1 MMQQKTG
8 NQTDIQ
14 LTEAAIERMR
24 QQSVDK
30 GVAGIRLAVREA
42 GCSGLEYVVDYC
54 DASKVG
60 DHVLDF
66 HGFSLFVDG
75 DSYSRALTGLVIDF
89 EQDALSSAFVFRN
102 PNKKGECGC
111 GVSFTV

>member
-1 MMQQKTG
+1 MQVANRQA
-8 NQTDIQ
+8 DIR
-14 LTEAAIERMR
+14 LTEAAEARMR
-24 QQSVDK
+24 SQVAEK
-30 GVAGIRLAVREA
+30 GVAGIRLGVREA

-54 DASKVG
+54 DAAMPG

-66 HGFSLFVDG
+66 DGFALFVDAG
-75 DSYSRALTGLVIDF
+75 SYEKALAGLEIDF
-89 EQDALSSAFVFRN
+89 EQDALSSAFVYRN

>member
-1 MMQQKTG
+1 MMLQETENTADIRLTDAARQRMQR
-8 NQTDIQ
+8 QT
-14 LTEAAIERMR
+14 A
-24 QQSVDK
+24 DK
-30 GVAGIRLAVREA
+30 GVAGIRLGVRPA
-42 GCSGLEYVVDYC
+42 GCSGLEYVVDFC
-54 DASKVG
+54 DAPEAG

-66 HGFSLFVDG
+66 DGFSLFVDAE
-75 DSYSRALTGLVIDF
+75 SYEKALTGLVIDF